1 MNYLWD
7 TNLLVHYIRT
17 STTYQNLNSRY
28 NFFGAENQ
36 VFISI
41 VTMGEIYS
49 LAKQRKWQEKKL
61 QKLATLIS
69 HLNLLPI
76 ARQEIVVAYAEIDA
90 YSQGKLEGT
99 PLPTGMSARNMGK
112 NDVWIAA
119 TAHHLNLTLVTSDKD
134 FDHLQTVFIQLVS
147 Y

>member
-17 STTYQNLNSRY
+17 STTYQELNNHY
-28 NFFGAENQ
+28 NFFKEGNQ

-61 QKLATLIS
+61 TRLATLLS
-69 HLNLLPI
+69 SLNLLPI
-76 ARQEIVVAYAEIDA
+76 ARQEIVAAYAEIDA
-90 YSQGKLEGT
+90 YSQGKLEAK
-99 PLPTGMSARNMGK
+99 PLQTGMSARNMGK

-119 TAHHLNLTLVTSDKD
+119 TAHHLSLTLITSDND
-134 FDHLQTVFIQLVS
+134 FSHLHTTFIPLLK